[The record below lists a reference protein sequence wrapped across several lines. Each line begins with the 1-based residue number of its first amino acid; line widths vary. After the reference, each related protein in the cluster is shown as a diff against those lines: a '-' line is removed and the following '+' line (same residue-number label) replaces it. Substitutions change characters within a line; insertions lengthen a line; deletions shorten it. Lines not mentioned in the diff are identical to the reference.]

1 MEDLMQNPGRLSE
14 SAETTA
20 QRRLTRTTSA
30 EHHHPLH
37 EISLSGPGRTRFDK
51 NAAMTSTLR
60 PDLPLVEAHT
70 RAEWRQWLTREHP
83 TSTGVWVVTVKK
95 TALAAA
101 LDEQPPARRNFDA
114 FPPSARRGILE
125 WINAGKTPTTRD
137 RRVAETAHLAQ
148 QNIRANQW
156 PRR

>member
-1 MEDLMQNPGRLSE
+1 MS
-14 SAETTA
+14 
-20 QRRLTRTTSA
+20 TRTQ
-30 EHHHPLH
+30 
-37 EISLSGPGRTRFDK
+37 IRT
-51 NAAMTSTLR
+51 NTA
-60 PDLPLVEAHT
+60 
-70 RAEWRQWLTREHP
+70 
-83 TSTGVWVVTVKK
+83 
-95 TALAAA
+95 TALTSA